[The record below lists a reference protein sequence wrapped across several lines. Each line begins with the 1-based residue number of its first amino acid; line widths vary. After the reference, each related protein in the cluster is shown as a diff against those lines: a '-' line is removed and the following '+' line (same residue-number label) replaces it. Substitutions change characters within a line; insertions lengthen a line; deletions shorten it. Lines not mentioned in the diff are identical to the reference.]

1 MLLASSEEEE
11 EESGDVC
18 PDVFGGGGGLLFW
31 VRRGHS
37 NRGGGETHFRPSLS
51 SGLLVVRFIHTNV
64 FCRVKGTTGTQRLK
78 PSVNNAG

>member
-31 VRRGHS
+31 VRWGHS
-37 NRGGGETHFRPSLS
+37 NEGGGETHFRPSLS

-64 FCRVKGTTGTQRLK
+64 FCRVKGTTGTHRLK